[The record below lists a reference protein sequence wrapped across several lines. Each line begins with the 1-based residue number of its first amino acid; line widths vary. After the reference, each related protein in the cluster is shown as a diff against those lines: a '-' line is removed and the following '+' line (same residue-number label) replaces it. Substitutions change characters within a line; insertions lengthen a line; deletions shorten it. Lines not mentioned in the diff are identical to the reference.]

1 MTRHKKMSLWLL
13 PLLLVLVLLAA
24 IAFAVFAPVKFLNS
38 VTPSS
43 SFTKTTNIVY
53 GELPR
58 HRLDLY
64 TAKKPKT
71 TAAETKAPLLVF
83 FHGGGWRHG
92 DKSMYKFLA
101 DGFTKAGYDIVVPNY
116 RLFPEG
122 VYPNMLLDTAK
133 ATAYVAEAY
142 PDRPLILI
150 GHSAGAYNVLMMAL
164 APDYLGDDAID
175 LCQRVAGVIS
185 LAGPTG
191 EVKLT
196 SPKYVEVI
204 PDRFN
209 GASAAIHN
217 LDNPNPPI
225 LVINGGQDEQV
236 DPINATGLAERME
249 DKGKAV
255 ELKLYDTLTHNDLV
269 KYLSRYF
276 ETGSTLKSDV
286 TTFIDGLP
294 QDGNFCP

>member
-1 MTRHKKMSLWLL
+1 MSLWLL
-13 PLLLVLVLLAA
+13 PMLLVLVLLAA
-24 IAFAVFAPVKFLNS
+24 IAFAVFAPVKFLNTF
-38 VTPSS
+38 TPSS
-43 SFTKTTNIVY
+43 SFTKTANIAY

-58 HRLDLY
+58 HRLDIY

-71 TAAETKAPLLVF
+71 TAPLTNGHQTKAPMLVF

-101 DGFTKAGYDIVVPNY
+101 EGFTKDGYDIAVPNY
-116 RLFPEG
+116 RLFPKG
-122 VYPNMLLDTAK
+122 VYPNMLRDTAL

-142 PDRPLILI
+142 PDRPLIII

-191 EVKLT
+191 EIKLT

-236 DPINATGLAERME
+236 DPINATGLAKRME
-249 DKGKAV
+249 DKGKPV
-255 ELKLYDTLTHNDLV
+255 ELKLYETLTHNDLV

-276 ETGSTLKSDV
+276 ETGSILKSDV
-286 TTFIDGLP
+286 IAFIDGLP
-294 QDGNFCP
+294 SDGNFCQ